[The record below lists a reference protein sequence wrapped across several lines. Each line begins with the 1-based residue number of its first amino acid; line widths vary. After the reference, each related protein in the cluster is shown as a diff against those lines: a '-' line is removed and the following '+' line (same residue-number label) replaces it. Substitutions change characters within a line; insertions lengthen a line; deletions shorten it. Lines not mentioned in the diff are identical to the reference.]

1 MLQLLKIASVLT
13 IIAAIATVGIL
24 GYYVYKGKTAPE
36 ALSDRGPSETLT
48 DLNPNAEQEKV
59 APLVAQALVFSF
71 KIDPPPPPITDITAG
86 PASNTKLQPTDIT
99 GAKVTVISR
108 PGLVKLIATCR
119 YDKNPEK
126 SLALINMPAKGN
138 EWYRQG
144 EAIEHRT
151 VYEVKDGSVV
161 LYQGELFD
169 EELFMPQ
176 EKVTSLL
183 KTDESTSAQTT
194 VTASSAN
201 RTSTSLPRGRPGPRI
216 PGKSPRVQA
225 PRTRTKAAAPS
236 LEYQKIIAESELKAY
251 QAIMDVSDLSA
262 EDKKNMSDFL
272 KVLADKVK
280 KLEQDIQKSKASKP
294 DDKPKESAAIGS

>member
-1 MLQLLKIASVLT
+1 MLQLLKIASVLMV
-13 IIAAIATVGIL
+13 IAAFATVGIL
-24 GYYVYKGKTAPE
+24 GYSVYTGKASPDV
-36 ALSDRGPSETLT
+36 LSDRGPSETLT
-48 DLNPNAEQEKV
+48 DLNPNAEQEKT
-59 APLVAQALVFSF
+59 APLVVQALAFSL
-71 KIDPPPPPITDITAG
+71 KIDPPPISTNDIITNQG
-86 PASNTKLQPTDIT
+86 SSTKLQPRDIT
-99 GAKVTVISR
+99 NGKKDTVISK
-108 PGLVKLIATCR
+108 PGVVKLIATCR

-126 SLALINMPAKGN
+126 SLALINTPAKGN

-151 VYEVKDGSVV
+151 VYEVKDGSVI
-161 LYQGELFD
+161 LYQGD
-169 EELFMPQ
+169 TYDDELFMPQ
-176 EKVTSLL
+176 EKVFSLL
-183 KTDESTSAQTT
+183 KTDESTSIQAT
-194 VTASSAN
+194 VTGSSVN

-262 EDKKNMSDFL
+262 EDKSNMAGFL

-280 KLEQDIQKSKASKP
+280 KLDEKIQESKASKP
-294 DDKPKESAAIGS
+294 DDKPK